1 MGKASNP
8 ADLATGSE
16 VLEPV
21 QVQRWK
27 AGHLSTADDIVAVET
42 PVSLEY
48 NGISHA
54 VMLASPADLADFALG
69 FSLTEGILHDASELY
84 ECEVVEQE
92 EGMLVQM
99 QIAAERFMQL
109 KNKRRN
115 LTGRTGCGLCGA
127 ESLDHAI
134 RHPSPVN
141 HQYVMRADLLFA
153 GMQSMQQLQPLQ
165 QRSGAT
171 HAAAW
176 MDADGVISC
185 VREDVGRHNA
195 LDKLIGA
202 LIQAKTNFTQGA
214 VFITSR
220 ASYEMVQ
227 KAASMNIGILAAL
240 SAPTS
245 LAIKLAEE
253 ANVTLAGFVKRDS
266 HVIYAHPE
274 RLLVN

>member
-1 MGKASNP
+1 MGQASNP

-27 AGHLSTADDIVAVET
+27 AGYLTTADDIVAVET

-54 VMLASPADLADFALG
+54 VMLASPSDLADFALG

-92 EGMLVQM
+92 QGMLVQM
-99 QIAAERFMQL
+99 QIAAERFVQL

-141 HQYVMRADLLFA
+141 HQHVMQASLLFA
-153 GMQSMQQLQPLQ
+153 GMQAMQELQPLQ

-176 MDADGVISC
+176 MDANGMISC

>member
-1 MGKASNP
+1 MGQASNL

-27 AGHLSTADDIVAVET
+27 AGHLTTADDIVAVET

-54 VMLASPADLADFALG
+54 VMLASPSDLADFALG

-92 EGMLVQM
+92 QGMLVQM
-99 QIAAERFMQL
+99 HIAAERFMQL

-115 LTGRTGCGLCGA
+115 LTGRTGWGLCGA

-141 HQYVMRADLLFA
+141 HQHVMRASLLFA
-153 GMQSMQQLQPLQ
+153 GMQAMQELQPLQ

-176 MDADGVISC
+176 MDANGMISC

-202 LIQAKTNFTQGA
+202 LVQAKTNFTQGA

-227 KAASMNIGILAAL
+227 KAASMNIGIIAAL

>member
-1 MGKASNP
+1 
-8 ADLATGSE
+8 
-16 VLEPV
+16 
-21 QVQRWK
+21 
-27 AGHLSTADDIVAVET
+27 
-42 PVSLEY
+42 
-48 NGISHA
+48 
-54 VMLASPADLADFALG
+54 
-69 FSLTEGILHDASELY
+69 
-84 ECEVVEQE
+84 
-92 EGMLVQM
+92 
-99 QIAAERFMQL
+99 
-109 KNKRRN
+109 
-115 LTGRTGCGLCGA
+115 
-127 ESLDHAI
+127 
-134 RHPSPVN
+134 
-141 HQYVMRADLLFA
+141 
-153 GMQSMQQLQPLQ
+153 
-165 QRSGAT
+165 
-171 HAAAW
+171 
-176 MDADGVISC
+176 MDANGMISC

-227 KAASMNIGILAAL
+227 KAASMNIGIIAAL

>member
-1 MGKASNP
+1 
-8 ADLATGSE
+8 
-16 VLEPV
+16 
-21 QVQRWK
+21 
-27 AGHLSTADDIVAVET
+27 
-42 PVSLEY
+42 
-48 NGISHA
+48 
-54 VMLASPADLADFALG
+54 
-69 FSLTEGILHDASELY
+69 
-84 ECEVVEQE
+84 
-92 EGMLVQM
+92 MLVQM

-127 ESLDHAI
+127 ESLEHAI

-141 HQYVMRADLLFA
+141 HQHTTHASLLFA
-153 GMQSMQQLQPLQ
+153 GMHAMQQLQPLQ

-176 MDADGVISC
+176 MRADGLISC

-202 LIQAKTNFTQGA
+202 LIQTKTDFTQGA
-214 VFITSR
+214 VLITSR

-227 KAASMNIGILAAL
+227 KAASMNIGLIAAL

-245 LAIKLAEE
+245 LAIQLAEQ
-253 ANVTLAGFVKRDS
+253 ANVTLAGFVKQDS

-274 RLLVN
+274 RLIVN